1 MGQYA
6 NQPDFGTF
14 ASDVTASDTISSA
27 TSLNSSALF
36 IGSGGD
42 VTVILAGVVGPF
54 TVSGFNAVNNGGTQ
68 YTNSTN
74 LSTTTT
80 GSGTGLTV
88 DITAAISGNQE
99 ILTIAV
105 NTPGT
110 GYENGDFIEVIEGG
124 QGGVNQAKYRV
135 QVSAGLPTASEAV
148 TFKNLSNGCFLPVI
162 VDYVLATGTTAADI
176 IAIK

>member
-14 ASDVTASDTISSA
+14 ASDVNADDAISSA
-27 TSLNSSALF
+27 TNLNSSALF

-42 VTVILAGVVGPF
+42 VTVILSGVVGS
-54 TVSGFNAVNNGGTQ
+54 SG
-68 YTNSTN
+68 S
-74 LSTTTT
+74 
-80 GSGTGLTV
+80 
-88 DITAAISGNQE
+88 
-99 ILTIAV
+99 
-105 NTPGT
+105 
-110 GYENGDFIEVIEGG
+110 
-124 QGGVNQAKYRV
+124 
-135 QVSAGLPTASEAV
+135 GLPTASEAI